1 MSDIVE
7 RLAPC
12 PFCGEVLTKVESWAK
27 SFQPARLYH
36 EYHHPDNGCIMVTD
50 HPALFWAG
58 PATDAPAFIAA
69 WNRRSDATITALR
82 EEVGRLREVNKITRE
97 VEAHHLQRALT
108 AEAELTALRQRVV
121 EVVKALL
128 LHSGIADVTDEDKFP
143 EDIEAE
149 RAARALV
156 NETKEALDGK

>member
-7 RLAPC
+7 RLNDAIAMAQKPIGYGGTSSEDAYAKFDETALSYV
-12 PFCGEVLTKVESWAK
+12 PLMTDTK
-27 SFQPARLYH
+27 
-36 EYHHPDNGCIMVTD
+36 
-50 HPALFWAG
+50 
-58 PATDAPAFIAA
+58 
-69 WNRRSDATITALR
+69 ATITALR
-82 EEVGRLREVNKITRE
+82 EEVERLREAKKITRQ